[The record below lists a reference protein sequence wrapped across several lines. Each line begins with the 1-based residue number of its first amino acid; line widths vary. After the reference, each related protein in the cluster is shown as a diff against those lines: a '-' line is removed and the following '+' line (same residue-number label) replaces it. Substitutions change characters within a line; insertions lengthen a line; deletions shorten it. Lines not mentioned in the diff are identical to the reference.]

1 MPLEEGDFPLILLLG
16 GQVALDHMLVVLE
29 RVVEV
34 GATLGGHLDAVGQVG
49 AELAEVLALRGAVAL
64 TLPSLLG
71 IHRAR
76 LWVVG
81 VEELLC
87 VVGNGCLFLSSVAD
101 LLVVKGK
108 GQDFWGVSTS
118 PEKID

>member
-1 MPLEEGDFPLILLLG
+1 
-16 GQVALDHMLVVLE
+16 MLVVLE

-49 AELAEVLALRGAVAL
+49 TELAEVLALRGAVAL
-64 TLPSLLG
+64 TLPGLLG
-71 IHRAR
+71 IHSAR

-81 VEELLC
+81 VLELLD
-87 VVGNGCLFLSSVAD
+87 VVGNCCCLFLSSGTEVF
-101 LLVVKGK
+101 VVKGK

-118 PEKID
+118 PEKQSKKES